1 MGVADGVVIDSLVLL
16 AVVAGGWAAGLRRQ
30 LLLLLLV
37 MVVVVV
43 LVVRGRRRRWM
54 SLIVLGV
61 GRVLTTRHHRRRT
74 GPMGSGMCRFLLT
87 EVRAVLAAGRVL
99 RLLLLAAAAALVGP
113 GRRQGPRGA
122 AGAAAPVRVAASAT
136 APGRRV
142 LVPLHAHGLVQSA
155 KLRVCESAAAAVS
168 DLARKGARGPPVHAE
183 QIDFPHKKI
192 ECQPASQPV
201 RQPVERERLE

>member
-30 LLLLLLV
+30 LLLLQLLV

-87 EVRAVLAAGRVL
+87 EVRAVLAAGVL
-99 RLLLLAAAAALVGP
+99 RLLAAALVGP

-136 APGRRV
+136 AAGGGRPRRV
-142 LVPLHAHGLVQSA
+142 LVPLHAHGLVESA
-155 KLRVCESAAAAVS
+155 KLRVCESAAAVS

-192 ECQPASQPV
+192 ECQSASQS
-201 RQPVERERLE
+201 RERLE